1 METDKHKS
9 TWEAR
14 VAGGWKLAIDF
25 GTSNTAAAHTSPRSG
40 EVEPVALTHG
50 GNLLPSAVYA
60 EPSGAIAAGAAA
72 ANRAEGDA
80 SGFMPFPKRAIG
92 SNTVRLRDRE
102 VAVIDLFAA
111 VLHVAYRSA
120 CRKHGDVPPEKVVL
134 THPEAWDDSALLAL
148 KEASRRAG
156 IDPDSLLFVSEPRA
170 AATYYT
176 TTSNLQPGE
185 RIGVFDFGGGTLDI
199 AILEAV
205 PGGDFR
211 ILAARGDNGI
221 GGRNFDALIREWVF
235 AQLDDSN
242 PPLAEHLRSGAS
254 TSSLRAL
261 DLSVRAAKE
270 VLSEEASATISVSTS
285 AGNETLLLTRAEFN
299 GLIDAEIQRAVEL
312 TWQAMSDGG
321 VAHNG
326 LRALYLTGGSSQV
339 PLIHSR
345 LSEFAPVATLDD
357 PKTVV
362 AQGALLGALRV
373 EQMQSPA
380 QSEDNNF
387 AQHGFA
393 PAPELDGSG
402 PARPPQQGP
411 QQAGPGPQNQGQNFS
426 GPHQAA
432 APNAGTGNKK
442 KSGGLSGGKLAAAI
456 GAGVV
461 AVAVA
466 VGGTYFL
473 TNGGFGGAESFVT
486 DPVGEGPEGI
496 TAALP
501 EALRNVTTCESKEQT
516 APSGKTVPGAKCMAD
531 NDAGALGEKSSYS
544 FPAYVDEVAAI
555 SLVDEQRAD
564 AANPESRIK
573 VTEMTSDSGDVVG
586 FIQEGEGFLSLL
598 VVNTANHLI
607 LDAFYPGDVGAAQT
621 LWEAGGFAAM

>member
-1 METDKHKS
+1 M
-9 TWEAR
+9 
-14 VAGGWKLAIDF
+14 AGGWKLAIDF

-102 VAVIDLFAA
+102 VAVVDLFAA

-120 CRKHGDVPPEKVVL
+120 CRKHGDIPPEKVVL

-235 AQLDDSN
+235 SQLDDSN

-261 DLSVRAAKE
+261 DISVRAAKE
-270 VLSEEASATISVSTS
+270 VLSEEASASISVSTS
-285 AGNETLLLTRAEFN
+285 VGAETLLLTRAEFD
-299 GLIDAEIQRAVEL
+299 GLIGAEIQRAVEL

-321 VAHNG
+321 VAQNG

-373 EQMQSPA
+373 EQMQPPA
-380 QSEDNNF
+380 QSEDYNF

-393 PAPELDGSG
+393 PAPALDGSG
-402 PARPPQQGP
+402 PAQGP
-411 QQAGPGPQNQGQNFS
+411 QQNGA

-432 APNAGTGNKK
+432 SPQAGGGSKK
-442 KSGGLSGGKLAAAI
+442 KSGGLSGGKLAAVI
-456 GAGVV
+456 GAAVV

-473 TNGGFGGAESFVT
+473 TSGGFGGAESFVT
-486 DPVGEGPEGI
+486 DPVGEGPDGI

-501 EALRNVTTCESKEQT
+501 EAMRNVTTCEAKEQT
-516 APSGKTVPGAKCMAD
+516 APSGKTVPGAQCMAD

-573 VTEMTSDSGDVVG
+573 VTEMTSDSGNVLG
-586 FIQEGEGFLSLL
+586 FIQEGQGFLSLL

-607 LDAFYPGDVGAAQT
+607 LDSFFPGDVAAAET
-621 LWEAGGFAAM
+621 LWESSGFAAM

>member
-1 METDKHKS
+1 M
-9 TWEAR
+9 
-14 VAGGWKLAIDF
+14 AGGWKLAIDF

-40 EVEPVALTHG
+40 EVEPVALTHA
-50 GNLLPSAVYA
+50 GNLLPSSVYV
-60 EPSGAIAAGAAA
+60 EPGGAITAGAAA

-80 SGFMPFPKRAIG
+80 AGFMPFPKRAIG
-92 SNTVRLRDRE
+92 SSTVRLRDRE
-102 VAVIDLFAA
+102 LAVVDVCAA
-111 VLHVAYRSA
+111 VLHLAYRAA
-120 CRKHGDVPPEKVVL
+120 CRKHGDIPPEKVVL
-134 THPEAWDDSALLAL
+134 THPEAWDDSALLTL

-156 IDPDSLLFVSEPRA
+156 IDPGSILFVSEPRA

-235 AQLDDSN
+235 AQLDDSH
-242 PPLAEHLRSGAS
+242 PPLAEHLRSDAS
-254 TSSLRAL
+254 TSVLRAL

-285 AGNETLLLTRAEFN
+285 VGTETLLLTRAEFD
-299 GLIDAEIQRAVEL
+299 GLIGAEMQRAVDL

-321 VAHNG
+321 VAHHG

-373 EQMQSPA
+373 EQMQRPTQA
-380 QSEDNNF
+380 EDNNF

-393 PAPELDGSG
+393 PAPSLDGSE
-402 PARPPQQGP
+402 PPHGP
-411 QQAGPGPQNQGQNFS
+411 QHSGPGLQSQGFS
-426 GPHQAA
+426 GPHRAA
-432 APNAGTGNKK
+432 FPGSGADEQKG
-442 KSGGLSGGKLAAAI
+442 GGLSRGKLAGAI

-461 AVAVA
+461 AVAIA

-473 TNGGFGGAESFVT
+473 TSGGFGGPESFVT
-486 DPVGEGPEGI
+486 DPVGAGPTGI

-501 EALRNVTTCESKEQT
+501 EALREVTTCEEKEQS
-516 APSGKTVPGAKCMAD
+516 APSGKAVSGARCMVD
-531 NDAGALGEKSSYS
+531 NEGGALGEKSSYS
-544 FPAYVDEVAAI
+544 FPAYVDEVAAN

-564 AANPESRIK
+564 AANPENRTEI
-573 VTEMTSDSGDVVG
+573 TEMTSESGNVLG

-607 LDAFYPGDVGAAQT
+607 LDAFYPGDLATAET

>member
-1 METDKHKS
+1 M
-9 TWEAR
+9 
-14 VAGGWKLAIDF
+14 AGGWKLAIDF

-72 ANRAEGDA
+72 ANRAEGDG

-92 SNTVRLRDRE
+92 SNSVRLRDRE
-102 VAVIDLFAA
+102 VAVVDLFAA

-120 CRKHGDVPPEKVVL
+120 CRKHGEVPPEKVVL
-134 THPEAWDDSALLAL
+134 THPEAWGDSALFAL

-242 PPLAEHLRSGAS
+242 PPLAEHLRSGARAA
-254 TSSLRAL
+254 SLRAL

-270 VLSEEASATISVSTS
+270 VLSEEASATIAVSTS
-285 AGNETLLLTRAEFN
+285 VGNETLLLTRAEFN

-373 EQMQSPA
+373 ERMQSPA

-393 PAPELDGSG
+393 PAPSIDGAGS
-402 PARPPQQGP
+402 AHGP
-411 QQAGPGPQNQGQNFS
+411 QHAGHGPHNQGMGFS
-426 GPHQAA
+426 GPHQPASGA
-432 APNAGTGNKK
+432 SQTAKK
-442 KSGGLSGGKLAAAI
+442 RGGGLGRGKLAAAI

-466 VGGTYFL
+466 IGGTYFL
-473 TNGGFGGAESFVT
+473 TNGGFGGPESFVT
-486 DPVGEGPEGI
+486 DPVGDGPEGI

-501 EALRNVTTCESKEQT
+501 EALRNVTTCEEKEQS
-516 APSGKTVPGAKCMAD
+516 APSGKKVPGAQCSVD
-531 NDAGALGEKSSYS
+531 NEAHALGEKSSYS
-544 FPAYVDEVAAI
+544 FPAYADEVAAN

-564 AANPESRIK
+564 ASNPDNRVKI
-573 VTEMTSDSGDVVG
+573 TEMTSESGKVLG
-586 FIQEGEGFLSLL
+586 FIQEGQGFLSLL

-607 LDAFYPGDVGAAQT
+607 IDAMYPGDVATAET
-621 LWEAGGFAAM
+621 LWETSGFAAM